1 MKIDFNI
8 IMGIMSGILL
18 FILMYCCDKR
28 KQKNEKR
35 FLVTLDSYGKKYK
48 GELAFTL
55 VTGEIII
62 LSGYTNREYKSINEF
77 IRHCDRIE
85 EKNTEYVITQEEITY
100 LPKHSIIKTEIRY
113 EKLMKV
119 EEAVRMSEQED
130 NNEN

>member
-55 VTGEIII
+55 VTGEIIT
-62 LSGYTNREYKSINEF
+62 LSGYTDREHKNINEF
-77 IRHCDRIE
+77 IGHCDRIE

>member
-8 IMGIMSGILL
+8 IMGILSCVLI
-18 FILMYCCDKR
+18 FVLMCCYDRR

-55 VTGEIII
+55 VTGEIIT
-62 LSGYTNREYKSINEF
+62 LSGYTDREHKSINEF
-77 IRHCDRIE
+77 IEHCDWIK

-100 LPKHSIIKTEIRY
+100 LPKRSIIKVEIRY

>member
-35 FLVTLDSYGKKYK
+35 FSVTLDSYGKKYK

-55 VTGEIII
+55 VTGEIIT
-62 LSGYTNREYKSINEF
+62 LSGYTDREHKNINEF
-77 IRHCDRIE
+77 IGHCDRIE

>member
-1 MKIDFNI
+1 
-8 IMGIMSGILL
+8 MGIMSGILL

-55 VTGEIII
+55 VTGEIIT
-62 LSGYTNREYKSINEF
+62 LSGYTDREHKSINEF
-77 IRHCDRIE
+77 IEHCDWIK

-100 LPKHSIIKTEIRY
+100 LPKRSIIKVEIRY
-113 EKLMKV
+113 KKMGL
-119 EEAVRMSEQED
+119 
-130 NNEN
+130 END

>member
-55 VTGEIII
+55 VTGEIIT
-62 LSGYTNREYKSINEF
+62 LSGYTDREHKNINEF
-77 IRHCDRIE
+77 IGHCDRIE
-85 EKNTEYVITQEEITY
+85 EKNTEYVIAQEEITY

>member
-55 VTGEIII
+55 VTGEIIT
-62 LSGYTNREYKSINEF
+62 LSGYTDREHKNINEF
-77 IRHCDRIE
+77 IGHCDRIE
-85 EKNTEYVITQEEITY
+85 EKNTEYVIMQEEITY
-100 LPKHSIIKTEIRY
+100 LPKHSIIKTELRY
-113 EKLMKV
+113 KETEEK
-119 EEAVRMSEQED
+119 
-130 NNEN
+130 

>member
-55 VTGEIII
+55 VTGEIIT
-62 LSGYTNREYKSINEF
+62 LSGYTDREHKNINEF
-77 IRHCDRIE
+77 IGHCDRIE
-85 EKNTEYVITQEEITY
+85 EKNTEYVIMQEEIIY

>member
-8 IMGIMSGILL
+8 IMGILSCVLI
-18 FILMYCCDKR
+18 FILMYCYDKR

-55 VTGEIII
+55 VTGEIIT
-62 LSGYTNREYKSINEF
+62 LSGYTDRKHKNINEF
-77 IRHCDRIE
+77 IGHCDWIK

-100 LPKHSIIKTEIRY
+100 LPKSSIIKTEIRY
-113 EKLMKV
+113 KKMEL
-119 EEAVRMSEQED
+119 
-130 NNEN
+130 END

>member
-55 VTGEIII
+55 VTGEIIT
-62 LSGYTNREYKSINEF
+62 LSGYTDREHKNINEF
-77 IRHCDRIE
+77 IGHCDRIE
-85 EKNTEYVITQEEITY
+85 EKNTEYVIMQEGIIY

>member
-1 MKIDFNI
+1 
-8 IMGIMSGILL
+8 MGIMSGILL

>member
-55 VTGEIII
+55 VTGEIIT
-62 LSGYTNREYKSINEF
+62 LSGYTDREHKNINEF
-77 IRHCDRIE
+77 IGHCDRIE

-100 LPKHSIIKTEIRY
+100 LPKRSIIKVEIRY
-113 EKLMKV
+113 KKMGL
-119 EEAVRMSEQED
+119 
-130 NNEN
+130 END